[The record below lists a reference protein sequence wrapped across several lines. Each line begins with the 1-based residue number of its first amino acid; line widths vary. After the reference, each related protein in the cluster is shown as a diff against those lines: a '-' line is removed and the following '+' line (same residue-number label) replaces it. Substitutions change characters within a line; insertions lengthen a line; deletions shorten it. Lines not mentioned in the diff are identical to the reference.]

1 MAKSFAFKPLGLVL
15 QRAGLVSSEQIKIA
29 LQDQARLPNR
39 RLGEILAL
47 RGWIKPETVNFFA
60 DKWPKL
66 IQHKQEQPLGEYLK
80 AAALL
85 NEQQIELILQ
95 EQKVTGLKF
104 GILAVFQGLIEQ
116 ATLDFFL
123 EELRITGADD
133 TSVDEQF
140 ELQTPQSE
148 ELRSIGNYLIH
159 NQKCEPVVLLKLYQ
173 QIWQQGQILATGSIE
188 EGELLESGLVV
199 RDGDRLKI
207 AKPIYQSAFNES
219 WIEQELA
226 RLQPYSQI
234 RLKLF
239 GLDSLASSP
248 YNLLTEVR
256 SWTGNQPLLTQKL
269 YQLLGDPAKR
279 VLPNRAVPRLQRDR
293 QSYIPKGQEAAIIEK
308 LVRTYIIDNWQTQVL
323 GEHLKELS
331 DRLLY
336 NKRCSP
342 VKLLMVYKKI
352 WQQKEVVANDSVEQ
366 AQLLEIGLI
375 EKRQGKVSIA
385 NRIYESVFDRSWID
399 RNLET
404 LTLTFVPRTTKDE
417 AQLEVIQKDELQ
429 QSSLPTEPK
438 TQKNAFSKANPKTIA
453 ILGLLILGSMFL
465 LYFNVWSRNR
475 ETRLFERANQ
485 LLQQQEY
492 DRALKTYDRLL
503 KRDKNYYQAWTNRGY
518 ALAGLEQYEQM
529 LKSCSSATV
538 IQARAEYGWNCQGEA
553 LHYLGRYEQAI
564 AAFERAIEIDFQ
576 EPIFWINKGLSLAQL
591 QKSQES
597 LAALNRAIE
606 LLENTQAVRG
616 IDAVKD
622 DLKVAY
628 YQKGQIF
635 FKQQQ
640 YLAALATYEQ
650 ALGYEK
656 DYLPAQWG
664 KGIVLQ
670 KLKRYDEAKA
680 EFDRIL
686 EQTNLLPQ
694 QQAITWFYLGSNFCN
709 TGSTNAAINALE
721 KALQLKP
728 DYEAAR
734 TALAKCRVN

>member
-1 MAKSFAFKPLGLVL
+1 MAKSVAFKPLGLVL
-15 QRAGLVSSEQIKIA
+15 QRAGLVSPEQIKIA

-47 RGWIKPETVNFFA
+47 RGWIKPETVSFFA
-60 DKWPKL
+60 EKWPKL
-66 IQHKQEQPLGEYLK
+66 IEQKHKQPLGEYLK

-85 NEQQIELILQ
+85 NEQQIGIILQ

-123 EELRITGADD
+123 EELKITGADD

-148 ELRSIGNYLIH
+148 ELRLISNYLRH

-173 QIWQQGQILATGSIE
+173 KIWQQGSLLATDSIE
-188 EGELLESGLVV
+188 EKELRESGLIV
-199 RDGDRLKI
+199 REGERIKI

-219 WIEQELA
+219 WIEQELT

-239 GLDSLASSP
+239 GLDSIASSP
-248 YNLLTEVR
+248 YQVLTEVR

-269 YQLLGDPAKR
+269 YQLIRG
-279 VLPNRAVPRLQRDR
+279 RA
-293 QSYIPKGQEAAIIEK
+293 YIPKGQERAIIEEI
-308 LVRTYIIDNWQTQVL
+308 VRTQIVDNWRNQVL
-323 GEHLKELS
+323 GEHFNELS
-331 DRLLY
+331 DRLLH
-336 NKRCSP
+336 NERCSS

-352 WQQKEVVANDSVEQ
+352 WQQKQVLANDSVEQ

-375 EKRQGKVSIA
+375 EKRQDKVRVA
-385 NRIYESVFDRSWID
+385 NRIYESVFNQSWID
-399 RNLET
+399 RHLES
-404 LTLTFVPRTTKDE
+404 LTLTFLPRATKDE
-417 AQLEVIQKDELQ
+417 APPEVPQEDRLQ
-429 QSSLPTEPK
+429 PSFSSARSK
-438 TQKNAFSKANPKTIA
+438 TQQNVSGKAAPLTIA
-453 ILGLLILGSMFL
+453 FLGILILGSIFL
-465 LYFNVWSRNR
+465 FSFNFWTKNR
-475 ETRLFERANQ
+475 ETQLFYRANK
-485 LLQQQEY
+485 LLQQKEY

-503 KRDKNYYQAWTNRGY
+503 SLNNNYYQAWTNRGY

-529 LKSCSSATV
+529 LKSCSSATG
-538 IQARAEYGWNCQGEA
+538 IEARAEYGWNCQGEA
-553 LHYLGRYEQAI
+553 LHYLERYEQALV
-564 AAFERAIEIDFQ
+564 AFERAIELDFQ
-576 EPIFWINKGLSLAQL
+576 EPIFWINKSLSLAQL
-591 QKSQES
+591 QKSPES
-597 LAALNRAIE
+597 LEALNRAIE
-606 LLENTQAVRG
+606 LLENTQAIHG

-622 DLKVAY
+622 DLKIAY

-635 FKQQQ
+635 FEQQQ

-650 ALGYEK
+650 ALGYGK
-656 DYLPAQWG
+656 DYLPARWG

-670 KLKRYDEAKA
+670 KLKRYEEARA

-686 EQTNLLPQ
+686 QQTNLLPQ
-694 QQAITWFYLGSNFCN
+694 QQAVTWFYLGSNFCQ
-709 TGSTNAAINALE
+709 TGSNTAGINALQ

-728 DYEAAR
+728 DYEAAKA
-734 TALAKCRVN
+734 ALTKCSAN